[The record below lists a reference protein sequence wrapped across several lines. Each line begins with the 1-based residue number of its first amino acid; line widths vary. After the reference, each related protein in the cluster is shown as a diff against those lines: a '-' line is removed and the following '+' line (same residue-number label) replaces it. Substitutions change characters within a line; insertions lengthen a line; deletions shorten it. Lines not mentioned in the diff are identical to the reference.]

1 MPSIRRALLALG
13 ACICLAFFPACDSS
27 EDGPPPSDLEGTYTA
42 SRFYF
47 RVAGVNDFDLLA
59 DTLATPPRLEFFGG
73 NARANLVFRLEG
85 SGGSSFLA
93 ARFSTGENRVTVDFS
108 DEPADAR
115 FQLLL
120 PEVVNFQLQSG
131 TDELVTNQEVEEVD
145 LARYA
150 PERYGGLTQPVNGTL
165 EIRLARQQTP

>member
-1 MPSIRRALLALG
+1 
-13 ACICLAFFPACDSS
+13 
-27 EDGPPPSDLEGTYTA
+27 
-42 SRFYF
+42 
-47 RVAGVNDFDLLA
+47 
-59 DTLATPPRLEFFGG
+59 
-73 NARANLVFRLEG
+73 
-85 SGGSSFLA
+85 
-93 ARFSTGENRVTVDFS
+93 VTVDFS

-131 TDELVTNQEVEEVD
+131 TDELVTNQEVQEVD

-150 PERYGGLTQPVNGTL
+150 PGRYGGLTQPVNGTL